1 MGIFFTDTAPTN
13 FDEAQ
18 VAADNGIYKKFFH
31 GMLERGI
38 ALAPGPYEAIF
49 VSTVHTDEVI
59 DQTIAAAA
67 EVAAT
72 L

>member
-1 MGIFFTDTAPTN
+1 
-13 FDEAQ
+13 
-18 VAADNGIYKKFFH
+18 H

-49 VSTVHTDEVI
+49 VSTVHTDELI